1 MTQTRWFK
9 SMSVQSSSDSV
20 AFLKGEPKDQ
30 VVIVCKTNTNTNT
43 NTNMVKHK
51 EGLTLIKGI
60 TATASYVRHLMCD
73 KRYCPVRT
81 N

>member
-30 VVIVCKTNTNTNT
+30 VVIVCKTNKNT

-51 EGLTLIKGI
+51 EDLTLIKGI
-60 TATASYVRHLMCD
+60 TATASYVRHLMWD
-73 KRYCPVRT
+73 KRYCSVRT

>member
-30 VVIVCKTNTNTNT
+30 VVIVCKTNTNTN
-43 NTNMVKHK
+43 MVKHK
-51 EGLTLIKGI
+51 EGRTLIKGI
-60 TATASYVRHLMCD
+60 TATASYVRHLMWD

>member
-1 MTQTRWFK
+1 
-9 SMSVQSSSDSV
+9 MSVQSSSDSV

-43 NTNMVKHK
+43 IMMKHK

-60 TATASYVRHLMCD
+60 TATASYVRHLMWD

>member
-30 VVIVCKTNTNTNT
+30 VVIVCKTNTNI
-43 NTNMVKHK
+43 NTNMVKHN

-60 TATASYVRHLMCD
+60 TATASYVRHLMWD